1 MQHCLQKRKVP
12 ISLSVV
18 LFWEVD
24 GWQMG
29 GVWWIFVFFFLKN
42 LEGGLHGM
50 GNHFPCQD
58 ASGKWRVSMR
68 GFPPA
73 EKIICHP
80 GVDTAASW
88 QGFRILKG
96 SPKIF
101 MSWEW
106 VGCFSWMIFL
116 GVILLVICVF
126 SPGSLRKHHKFVFGY
141 PTNPRHGRFKPRSEL
156 GRLEVGGGAGDGHP
170 KLVGLGSGK
179 PTPQKWRKHAA

>member
-1 MQHCLQKRKVP
+1 
-12 ISLSVV
+12 
-18 LFWEVD
+18 
-24 GWQMG
+24 MG
-29 GVWWIFVFFFLKN
+29 GRWVEFGGFLCFFSSKIWRFAW
-42 LEGGLHGM
+42 H

-88 QGFRILKG
+88 QRLRILKG

-126 SPGSLRKHHKFVFGY
+126 SPGSLNKNTTCLFSGTQPR
-141 PTNPRHGRFKPRSEL
+141 RHGRFKPRSEL

-170 KLVGLGSGK
+170 QIGGFGIREAY
-179 PTPQKWRKHAA
+179 PQKWRKHAA